1 MGGAKASEGGEGPDG
16 EGTGDYSIGT
26 IVWVRRRNGSWW
38 PGRIL
43 GINELSVSHL
53 MSPRSGTPVK
63 LLGREDA
70 SVDWYNMEKSKRVK
84 AFRCG
89 EFDDC
94 ILKAESC
101 AGAPTKKREKYA
113 RREDAILH
121 ALELEKLQFERK
133 KQSSALETVHI
144 DENKHATVM
153 KQSQNC
159 VVDYDKNKSHHA
171 SDNCGDILDS
181 ELHLDA
187 EQLNLSSQQTLPQFD
202 AVQLSLQNLRHGSE
216 MNWEDEGTEGTPRM
230 RGLQDFGLRIA
241 PTRKKP
247 NLATVCEDVGKVI
260 PSEGCVRNPSS
271 IARCMGNG
279 SPLNS
284 SRGHSLGLKRKRSH
298 VGHAE
303 ESSVK
308 RRDRRRPLTQVLQSS
323 AKLPVPCFSD
333 FGCMAV
339 DSAQQVLKERGVG
352 TSQLK
357 QIKKSSFSAL
367 PSNNSDYM
375 GIFSKRESSLPAS
388 QDVFEIRE
396 KLAQPVSLLDDNACS
411 NLLEQPS
418 SNYGEKSGLQSVYGV
433 GETALSDFNEV
444 FLPVSRNFEDELVG
458 GHLENPIQV
467 EESFININGLDDAE
481 FSNFL
486 SKPESVEQII
496 ASVADAGVSKWQL
509 KGKRNARHL
518 NKKNSENT
526 NEKNLVEMD
535 VTCSAPMHVVSSE
548 DKLKVNK
555 ELGTKKVIGSNS
567 AEPEE
572 SKIIEGQLTYSSVLD
587 GCVRD
592 DSNQSNIASCVDER
606 QPRFGT
612 LLLRKKAEVQDIQN
626 QEKLEDQHIL
636 ESKLD
641 ISRNEDSRAA
651 FPSSWNSSR
660 HENQWIGQIDR
671 RQALWQKPA
680 KGFHSETFPGVAC
693 KVPKST
699 DRMQFRQPDP
709 FGISKF
715 SQAAEGASIAAPLF
729 DVDIDV
735 QASYQGEHVPLLS
748 LMSRLNGKA
757 IIGYPITVETL
768 EDGFSDILLAG
779 NGYLNDSA
787 MQSYDVDKVEGGA
800 LQPVWQTARRTA
812 MQRTPRS
819 CSLLENGDSISS
831 QYLTNGNRQ
840 PLGKTVY
847 PGLLSHKIR
856 YIRKNLSHTR
866 CPTLDKKLQK
876 KFLKKVGLPS
886 QKTRTLSSI
895 AVEHKFRKESSESTH
910 PLKLAQMPVVSCIPV
925 KLIFSR
931 IKEAVGSTSKPGKPM
946 LSCSGSDEEKPM

>member
-1 MGGAKASEGGEGPDG
+1 MGGAKASESGEGADG
-16 EGTGDYSIGT
+16 EGAGDYSIGT

-43 GINELSVSHL
+43 GMNELSVSHL

-101 AGAPTKKREKYA
+101 AGVPTKKREKYA

-121 ALELEKLQFERK
+121 ALELEKLQLERK
-133 KQSSALETVHI
+133 KQSCLERIHI
-144 DENKHATVM
+144 DENKHATVV
-153 KQSQNC
+153 KQSQNS
-159 VVDYDKNKSHHA
+159 VVDYDKDKSQHA
-171 SDNCGDILDS
+171 SGNCRDIVDP

-187 EQLNLSSQQTLPQFD
+187 EKLSLPGQQTLPEFD
-202 AVQLSLQNLRHGSE
+202 AIQLSFQKVRHGNE
-216 MNWEDEGTEGTPRM
+216 MNWEDDGTEGTPRM

-241 PTRKKP
+241 STRKKP
-247 NLATVCEDVGKVI
+247 NLATVCEDVVKVI
-260 PSEGCVRNPSS
+260 PSESCVRNPSS
-271 IARCMGNG
+271 IPRCMGNG

-284 SRGHSLGLKRKRSH
+284 SRGYSLSLKRKRSH

-303 ESSVK
+303 ESSVR

-323 AKLPVPCFSD
+323 AKLPVPCFPD
-333 FGCMAV
+333 FGCIPV
-339 DSAQQVLKERGVG
+339 DSAQQGLKERGVD
-352 TSQLK
+352 TLQLK
-357 QIKKSSFSAL
+357 QVKKSNFSAL
-367 PSNNSDYM
+367 PDNNSDYM
-375 GIFSKRESSLPAS
+375 GIFSKRESLQAS

-396 KLAQPVSLLDDNACS
+396 KLIQPVSLIDDNACS
-411 NLLEQPS
+411 DLLEQPS
-418 SNYGEKSGLQSVYGV
+418 SNYGEKSGLHSVYGV
-433 GETALSDFNEV
+433 GETALTDFTEA
-444 FLPVSRNFEDELVG
+444 FLPVSRNFEGELAG
-458 GHLENPIQV
+458 GHLEHPIQV
-467 EESFININGLDDAE
+467 EESFVNVNGLDDAE
-481 FSNFL
+481 FSSYL
-486 SKPESVEQII
+486 SKPDSVEQ
-496 ASVADAGVSKWQL
+496 SVPTVADAGVSKWQL

-518 NKKNSENT
+518 NKKNPENT

-535 VTCSAPMHVVSSE
+535 VTCSAPMYVVSSE
-548 DKLKVNK
+548 DRLKVNK
-555 ELGTKKVIGSNS
+555 ELRTKKVIGSNS

-572 SKIIEGQLTYSSVLD
+572 YKKIEGQLAYCSVLD

-592 DSNQSNIASCVDER
+592 DSDQNKITARVDER
-606 QPRFGT
+606 QQKIGT
-612 LLLRKKAEVQDIQN
+612 SLLRKKAEVRDLQN
-626 QEKLEDQHIL
+626 QERLEDQHIL
-636 ESKLD
+636 ETKHD
-641 ISRNEDSRAA
+641 ISLNEDSRVVLQ
-651 FPSSWNSSR
+651 SSWNSSR
-660 HENQWIGQIDR
+660 QENHWICQTER
-671 RQALWQKPA
+671 RQSLWQKPA
-680 KGFHSETFPGVAC
+680 KGFHSETFPGLMS
-693 KVPKST
+693 KVPKSLEEIH
-699 DRMQFRQPDP
+699 FKQPDSFAVP
-709 FGISKF
+709 KLM
-715 SQAAEGASIAAPLF
+715 QAAEDTSKSAPLF

-735 QASYQGEHVPLLS
+735 QASYQGEHVPLVS

-757 IIGYPITVETL
+757 IVGHPIVTETL
-768 EDGFSDILLAG
+768 ENGFSDMLLVG
-779 NGYLNDSA
+779 NGYLNDSTI
-787 MQSYDVDKVEGGA
+787 QSNDVDKVEGGA

-819 CSLLENGDSISS
+819 CSLLENGDSNPS
-831 QYLTNGNRQ
+831 QYLTYGNRQ

-866 CPTLDKKLQK
+866 CATLDKKLPK

-895 AVEHKFRKESSESTH
+895 AVEHKFRKESSESGH

-931 IKEAVGSTSKPGKPM
+931 IKEAVGSTSKSGKPM
-946 LSCSGSDEEKPM
+946 LTCTGFAEEKLM